1 MIFFHEL
8 RSNIKMLLIWTL
20 CIAGFD
26 FIMLLMYPSLQESM
40 ADLAASADKL
50 GAFGTAF
57 GMDQLNIGQPL
68 GFYGTYIGVMLA
80 LCGAM
85 FAAILGAGILSK
97 EEGGH
102 TVEYLYTLPYSRIHV
117 VIQKVL
123 AVFALILI
131 FEVVNLLLGIL
142 GLEIIDAEVPMI
154 KILIYH
160 IGQTLLHL
168 EVAAIGILISA
179 CNKKVNIGI
188 GLGVALLF
196 YFMDMMARIFEQL
209 KGFQYITPFYY
220 TNAVDVLNQGKFDP
234 VLLII
239 GIVITIA
246 SMVAAGFVYNRRD
259 LAA

>member
-1 MIFFHEL
+1 MIIKHEL
-8 RSNIKMLLIWTL
+8 RSNLKMLLIWTI

-26 FIMLLMYPSLQESM
+26 FVMLLMYPSLQESM
-40 ADLAASADKL
+40 AEIAASADKL
-50 GAFGTAF
+50 GTFGTAF
-57 GMDQLNIGQPL
+57 GMDQLNIGTPL

-102 TVEYLYTLPYSRIHV
+102 TVEYLFTLPYSRVHV

-123 AVFALILI
+123 AVLALIVI
-131 FEVVNLLLGIL
+131 FEIVNLLLGML
-142 GLEIIDAEVPMI
+142 GLEIIDADVPMA
-154 KILIYH
+154 KILLYH
-160 IGQTLLHL
+160 VGQTFLHL

-179 CNKKVNIGI
+179 CNKKVNLGI

-220 TNAVDVLNQGKFDP
+220 SNAVDVLNSGKIEP

-246 SMVAAGFVYNRRD
+246 SIIAAGFVYNRRD